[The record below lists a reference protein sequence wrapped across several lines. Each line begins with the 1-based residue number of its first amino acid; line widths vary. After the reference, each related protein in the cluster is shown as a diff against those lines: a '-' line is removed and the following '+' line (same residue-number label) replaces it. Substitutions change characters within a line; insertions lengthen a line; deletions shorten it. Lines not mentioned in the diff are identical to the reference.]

1 MNCFYKDL
9 SKMLKLT
16 DPTITDDEIFAKLY
30 EKYLNLTVQE
40 KVVFEEHNFKSKKSE
55 SREKNN
61 SGDMITSDNSHS
73 SSDLNSFDKLVGLI
87 SSVAVISSTSG
98 SKKM

>member
-1 MNCFYKDL
+1 MAGINFMNCFYKDL

-16 DPTITDDEIFAKLY
+16 DPTITDDEIFAKIY

-40 KVVFEEHNFKSKKSE
+40 KVVFEEHKFKLNKSE

-61 SGDMITSDNSHS
+61 SGDMINCCCYFEYKWFEKKCNENSQNLH
-73 SSDLNSFDKLVGLI
+73 
-87 SSVAVISSTSG
+87 
-98 SKKM
+98 KMN